1 MANWTWDKPRPKRPF
16 GVTGWIGV
24 ALIPISFVAL
34 AAVLRR
40 EMHIFP
46 GLAILTGYAC
56 GSALVVWGV
65 CCALAGRRLNIF
77 VNIIHYVAL
86 AGMAFVVLFAQQR
99 SRWDLDAQQMAH
111 AQSAVRDASVALLS
125 GKGDIHQDNVG
136 GDAGLMQRVI
146 ENQLQRL
153 HNASAAA
160 ESEMAAQSPA
170 TVLATKGIDA
180 PGALEGR
187 LLRVRKIRKS
197 IVDFTAEQDR
207 IVGLT
212 RNEIQE
218 LPIPE
223 VRRQAFLR
231 NYLASVATD
240 KPKGDAIWKQR
251 LAVVDQEES
260 LLLMLQRRRAQWRVI
275 PPNAILFDNPALASE
290 YNRRVRQLKAN
301 SAAAEEDAE
310 ALKANALDNLQRAR
324 RRDEP

>member
-1 MANWTWDKPRPKRPF
+1 MANWTWDKPRLKRPF
-16 GVTGWIGV
+16 GITGWIAV
-24 ALIPISFVAL
+24 ALIPISIVVLVAM
-34 AAVLRR
+34 LRR
-40 EMHIFP
+40 EMHVFP
-46 GLAILTGYAC
+46 GLASLTGYAC

-65 CCALAGRRLNIF
+65 CCALAGRRLNLYM
-77 VNIIHYVAL
+77 NLIHYVVL

-99 SRWDLDAQQMAH
+99 SRFELDAQQMAH

-125 GKGDIHQDNVG
+125 GKGEIHQDNVG

-160 ESEMAAQSPA
+160 EAELAAQPPA
-170 TVLATKGIDA
+170 TVLMTKGIDA

-187 LLRVRKIRKS
+187 LLRVRKIRKR
-197 IVDFTAEQDR
+197 ITDFTAEQDR
-207 IVGLT
+207 IIGLT

-223 VRRQAFLR
+223 VRRQGFLR

-251 LAVVDQEES
+251 LAIVDQEES
-260 LLLMLQRRRAQWRVI
+260 LLLMLQRLRAHWRVI
-275 PPNAILFDNPALASE
+275 PRNAILFDSPALALE
-290 YNRRVRQLKAN
+290 YNRRVRQLKAD
-301 SAAAEEDAE
+301 SASAEEDAE
-310 ALKANALDNLQRAR
+310 ALKSSALDNLQRAR